1 MDWPKL
7 SLDWLKLKP
16 RYLFGVAITCL
27 VVVALPKGWR
37 QYLGYDGFVE
47 PYRGWISLGALVFSV
62 YGFVMFMA
70 NVPSKILEKWETWR
84 FKRNA
89 PGILRQLSSQEKG
102 YIAKYIAENAST
114 LQFRIDDGVIN
125 GLIAKSIVYRSSSV
139 GSYYSFAF
147 NL

>member
-70 NVPSKILEKWETWR
+70 NVPSKILGKWGR
-84 FKRNA
+84 
-89 PGILRQLSSQEKG
+89 GDLKG
-102 YIAKYIAENAST
+102 THQASC
-114 LQFRIDDGVIN
+114 V
-125 GLIAKSIVYRSSSV
+125 
-139 GSYYSFAF
+139 SYHHKKKDI
-147 NL
+147 